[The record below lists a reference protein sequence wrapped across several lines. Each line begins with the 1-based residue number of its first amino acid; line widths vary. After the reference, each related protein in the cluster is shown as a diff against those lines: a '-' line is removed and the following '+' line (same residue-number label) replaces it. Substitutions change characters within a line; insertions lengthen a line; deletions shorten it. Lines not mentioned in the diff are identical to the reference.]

1 MNVTRWLESFAGW
14 FDTSAP
20 HACML
25 HTSHLCSWGSVVASK
40 KGKRNRSG
48 SLGMRLIREKYL
60 WAVWICTLFQLLPLT
75 LVKTVESL
83 HVQIRPLLYLNKLL
97 WVNLIHAAYR
107 CSYSTYIY
115 TFMTNSMSSS
125 VSVIKLASLASYTVS
140 KATVQAF
147 SSSTYLIIMI
157 V

>member
-1 MNVTRWLESFAGW
+1 
-14 FDTSAP
+14 
-20 HACML
+20 ML

-40 KGKRNRSG
+40 KGKRNQTYIATILTQAKRSG
-48 SLGMRLIREKYL
+48 SLGTRLIREKYL

-75 LVKTVESL
+75 LMKTVESL
-83 HVQIRPLLYLNKLL
+83 HVQTRPLLYLNKLL
-97 WVNLIHAAYR
+97 WVNLIHVAYR
-107 CSYSTYIY
+107 YSYSMYIY

-125 VSVIKLASLASYTVS
+125 VLVIKLASLASYTVS

-147 SSSTYLIIMI
+147 SSSAYLIVMI